1 MHRRRFALAT
11 LGALVLPLAAPRL
24 ARAAAEGPV
33 KLRDL
38 YARGGGLS
46 DLGRALLGERI
57 EVEGFMA
64 PPLRAE
70 SDFFVLTKMPMAV
83 CPFCETSAEWP
94 SDILA
99 VYTRRTVDVVPFNV
113 RIVTRGVLEDGE
125 YRDPATGFLS
135 LLRLTEATYG

>member
-1 MHRRRFALAT
+1 MHRRSFTLSALA
-11 LGALVLPLAAPRL
+11 LPLAAAGPL
-24 ARAAAEGPV
+24 RAAQEGPV

-38 YARGGGLS
+38 YRKGGGLS
-46 DLGRALLGERI
+46 DLGQSLLGRRI
-57 EVEGFMA
+57 EVDGFMA

-83 CPFCETSAEWP
+83 CPFCETSAQWP

-99 VYTRRTVDVVPFNV
+99 VYTKRTVEVIPFNV
-113 RIVTRGVLEDGE
+113 RIVAQGVLEDGE

-135 LLRLTEATYG
+135 LLRLTGAAYG

>member
-1 MHRRRFALAT
+1 MHRRSFTLSALA
-11 LGALVLPLAAPRL
+11 LPLVAAGPL
-24 ARAAAEGPV
+24 RAAQEGPV

-38 YARGGGLS
+38 YRKGGGLS
-46 DLGRALLGERI
+46 DLGQSLLGRRI
-57 EVEGFMA
+57 EVDGFMA

-83 CPFCETSAEWP
+83 CPFCETSAQWP

-99 VYTRRTVDVVPFNV
+99 VYTKRTVEVIPFNV
-113 RIVTRGVLEDGE
+113 RIVARGVLEDGE

-135 LLRLTEATYG
+135 LLRLTGAAYG